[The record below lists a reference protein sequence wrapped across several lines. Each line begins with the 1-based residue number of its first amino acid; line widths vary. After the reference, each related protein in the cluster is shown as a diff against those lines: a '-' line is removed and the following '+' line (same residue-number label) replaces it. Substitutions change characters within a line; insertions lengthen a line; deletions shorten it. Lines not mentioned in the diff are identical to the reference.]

1 MPAVHKVGIHFSTVS
16 QISTC
21 TLFYFLVEFKGL
33 MKREQKKKVIGKHSL
48 HPKDTGSHQV
58 QVAVLTERISELSKH
73 LETHPKDNH
82 SRRGLLMMVG
92 KRRKLLNYLK
102 TSDKK
107 NYEELL
113 EKLNLRK

>member
-1 MPAVHKVGIHFSTVS
+1 
-16 QISTC
+16 
-21 TLFYFLVEFKGL
+21 
-33 MKREQKKKVIGKHSL
+33 MKRDHKKKVITNNSL

-58 QVAVLTERISELSKH
+58 QVAILTERINELTKH

-92 KRRKLLNYLK
+92 KRRKLLNYLR
-102 TSDKK
+102 TANKK

-113 EKLNLRK
+113 EKLSLRK